1 MKIRLQGGQRAVLY
15 LQLNRIYWPQT
26 KIKESIYCKY
36 IGQECCEKN
45 IYPFRCSALRADRQR
60 RGRIYKADSDAGRL
74 QRNSQNERIG
84 LADGGIKFLREAV
97 AGGKAKTVYSADYFR
112 IVYSDIR
119 FLMIFVYWTIQFNFM
134 MYNID
139 YFKRD
144 DSSSEVELLIEKEC
158 SVVPVEVKAKKG
170 GTSSLDSLL
179 KKDEIKYGYKIVN
192 GNVE

>member
-1 MKIRLQGGQRAVLY
+1 M
-15 LQLNRIYWPQT
+15 
-26 KIKESIYCKY
+26 
-36 IGQECCEKN
+36 
-45 IYPFRCSALRADRQR
+45 
-60 RGRIYKADSDAGRL
+60 
-74 QRNSQNERIG
+74 
-84 LADGGIKFLREAV
+84 
-97 AGGKAKTVYSADYFR
+97 AGGKAKTVYSTDNFR

-144 DSSSEVELLIEKEC
+144 DSSSEVEFLIEKEC

-179 KKDEIKYGYKIVN
+179 KKDEIKYGYKIIN
-192 GNVE
+192 GNVGQLGKKITIPHYMCMFL

>member
-1 MKIRLQGGQRAVLY
+1 MQSVRCLKIRLQGGQRAVLY

-26 KIKESIYCKY
+26 KTKESIYYKY
-36 IGQECCEKN
+36 IGQECCEKKIN
-45 IYPFRCSALRADRQR
+45 PITSTAIRAHTPRPE
-60 RGRIYKADSDAGRL
+60 K
-74 QRNSQNERIG
+74 
-84 LADGGIKFLREAV
+84 
-97 AGGKAKTVYSADYFR
+97 KTKNRPSSY
-112 IVYSDIR
+112 
-119 FLMIFVYWTIQFNFM
+119 
-134 MYNID
+134 ID

-192 GNVE
+192 GNVGQLGKKITIPHYMCMFL